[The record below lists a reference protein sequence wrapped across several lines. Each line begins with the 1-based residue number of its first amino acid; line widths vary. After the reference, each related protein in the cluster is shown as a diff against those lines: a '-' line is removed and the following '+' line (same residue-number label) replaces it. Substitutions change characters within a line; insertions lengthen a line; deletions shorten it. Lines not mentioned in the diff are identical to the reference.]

1 MKVQTTS
8 APPPTSAVRQAL
20 NAWAR
25 SDGVMWIYLFKVLI
39 AAGLTLW
46 LSMRLQLPHPSSAV
60 ITVFIVMQP
69 QSGQVFAKSFY
80 RLMGTLAGLVAML
93 LLVACFAQERIP
105 FLICMSIWIGLCT
118 MGASRYRDMRSYG
131 CVLAGY
137 TAALIGIP
145 AIMNPES
152 AFMSAVMRVVAI
164 SLAIICSG
172 IVSAAIFPQTTGA
185 AMRNALYDRFGTFAA
200 YMADVLRGQLE
211 RHVVESNGVRY
222 AAEAVGLENMRSATV
237 FEDPHMRMRS
247 GRLSRLNSEFMTMT
261 TRLHALSRLLLRLR
275 QRQADAVLAAFDEAQ
290 AELLE
295 LLDSVRGKPLTDID
309 AAQVADRLST
319 LSNATRTRIRKARVA
334 FLADSPTAEDRLDFE
349 TAAELLFRLV
359 GDLHNYTQTHASLA
373 SPHHVREQWKAR
385 FVAKANAMAS
395 TVAGVRT
402 AFMVLLLSVFW
413 ILTAWPYG
421 GMFASN
427 AAAVAALASSSPM
440 PHKTAQQM
448 AVGAF
453 FGVTVGFFMNFF
465 VFTQLD
471 GFWLLLLVLA
481 PVFMLGSF
489 VALRPGYMGYGLGSM
504 VFFCFTSIPDNP
516 PLYDPS
522 NFINNGIAVLLS
534 MLTTAAISSILLPPN
549 SAWLWRRLERDLR
562 RQVVRVTSDPLP
574 GLSSRFESTTR
585 DLLNQAYGLAN
596 GRPQVQKE
604 LLGWTFTVQEVGQAI
619 IELREEQEHLPAEP
633 CFAEDSSW
641 RQSIRAMGRALARLF
656 LKPSQGNLQR
666 ALSAVDQ
673 AIVCVDK
680 QREPDSQHFEESPL
694 RRIQSYLHFI
704 RTSLLDPHAPLAQYA
719 APSEPATGIAHAS

>member
-1 MKVQTTS
+1 MKAETTS
-8 APPPTSAVRQAL
+8 TPSTSAFRQAL

-46 LSMRLQLPHPSSAV
+46 LAMRLQLPHPSSAV

-69 QSGQVFAKSFY
+69 QSGQVFAKSIY
-80 RLMGTLAGLVAML
+80 RLLGTVAGLIAML
-93 LLVACFAQERIP
+93 ALVALFAQERVP
-105 FLICMSIWIGLCT
+105 FLICMSVWIGLCT
-118 MGASRYRDMRSYG
+118 AGAMRYRDMRSYG

-145 AIMNPES
+145 AVMSPEG
-152 AFMSAVMRVVAI
+152 AFMSAVMRVLAI

-172 IVSAAIFPQTTGA
+172 IVSAALFPQTTSA
-185 AMRNALYDRFGTFAA
+185 AMRNALYNRFGTFAG
-200 YMADVLRGQLE
+200 YVADVLRGKLE
-211 RHVVESNGVRY
+211 RRVVESGGVRY
-222 AAEAVGLENMRSATV
+222 AAEAVGLENMRSATA

-275 QRQADAVLAAFDEAQ
+275 QRQADVVLSAFDMAQAAF
-290 AELLE
+290 LE
-295 LLDSVRGKPLTDID
+295 LLDSVRGQPLTPPD
-309 AAQVADRLST
+309 AAAVAERLSA
-319 LSNATRTRIRKARVA
+319 LSDHTRVRIREARA
-334 FLADSPTAEDRLDFE
+334 SLLANAPSEEDRLDFE

-359 GDLHNYTQTHASLA
+359 DDLHSYVQTHASLA
-373 SPHHVREQWKAR
+373 APHHVREQWKAR
-385 FVAKANAMAS
+385 FVAKANAMAA

-402 AFMVLLLSVFW
+402 ALMVLLLSLFW
-413 ILTAWPYG
+413 IMTAWPYG

-448 AVGAF
+448 AIGAF

-471 GFWLLLLVLA
+471 GYWMLMFALA

-516 PLYDPS
+516 PVYDPS

-534 MLTTAAISSILLPPN
+534 MATTAAISSILLPPN

-574 GLSSRFESTTR
+574 GLSSRFESATR

-596 GRPQVQKE
+596 GRPQVQKA

-619 IELREEQEHLPAEP
+619 IELRQEQERLPVEP
-633 CFAEDSSW
+633 RFAEDSPW

-656 LKPSQGNLQR
+656 LKPSQSNLQR
-666 ALSAVDQ
+666 ALAAVDQ
-673 AIVCVDK
+673 AIACVDA
-680 QREPDSQHFEESPL
+680 QREPYSQHFDESPL
-694 RRIQSYLHFI
+694 RRIQSHLHFI
-704 RTSLLDPHAPLAQYA
+704 RTSLLDPHAPLAQYV